1 MLVFIKLITCKKLDI
16 KFQNLVRPNSTNAFI
31 DICQIRLDF
40 TNFVVAGPAVTTEL
54 IPTGASTVC
63 QDSLVIA
70 VSFITSTITLYY
82 ISTFVLS
89 YL

>member
-1 MLVFIKLITCKKLDI
+1 MPT
-16 KFQNLVRPNSTNAFI
+16 STDTFI

-63 QDSLVIA
+63 QDSLVLA
-70 VSFITSTITLYY
+70 VSFITSTFNLISYVYLYICY
-82 ISTFVLS
+82 S
-89 YL
+89 